1 MPGMGRA
8 KATLNMSKK
17 QLRKEM
23 EQAPA
28 EDNVVSLPNI
38 VANVAFMNLAREV
51 EDLKRAQKEFC
62 EMAVRSI
69 LHALDCKD
77 HYTYG
82 HSMRVTYY
90 SLVLGRELGFS
101 KEELYDLELSALFHD
116 IGKIGVPD
124 KVLLKPAR
132 LTEEEFAEMKTHPSK
147 SAEILEGFAPFEM
160 VAKYAK
166 HHHERYDGRGYPD
179 ALKGEEIPL
188 FSRII
193 LIADTFDAMT
203 STRPYR
209 KGLPYEVAFSELK
222 EFSGT
227 QFDPQLVEKF
237 VIGMAK
243 EKSKNEGTFRLTI
256 IEGEFEKDAA

>member
-1 MPGMGRA
+1 MPKKK
-8 KATLNMSKK
+8 KAES
-17 QLRKEM
+17 R
-23 EQAPA
+23 
-28 EDNVVSLPNI
+28 DNVVPINGKKNTVESLTK
-38 VANVAFMNLAREV
+38 EV
-51 EDLKRAQKEFC
+51 ESLKAQQKEFC

-90 SLVLGRELGFS
+90 SLVLGKEIGLDD
-101 KEELYDLELSALFHD
+101 EELYDLEMASLFHD

-124 KVLLKPAR
+124 EVLCKPAR
-132 LTEEEFAEMKTHPSK
+132 LTEEEFIVMKSHPEK
-147 SAEILEGFAPFEM
+147 SAEILEGFKPFEK
-160 VAKYAK
+160 AGKYAR

-179 ALKGEEIPL
+179 GMKGEEIPL

-209 KGLPYEVAFSELK
+209 KGLPYEVAFEELH
-222 EFSGT
+222 EFSGS
-227 QFDPQLVEKF
+227 QFDPYLVEKF
-237 VIGMAK
+237 CEAMAR
-243 EKSKNEGTFRLTI
+243 EKKKNESTFTLSI
-256 IEGEFEKDAA
+256 IEGEFAKDAA